1 MIEQTVGNF
10 KKLVIGF
17 VASVVL
23 VSPSY
28 AILSQNNNFPFVL
41 LLPSIGSS
49 SGKYGSV
56 GIKSVSI
63 KLSSDKAGSKDWSK
77 VSVTNLNYNNH
88 NKLIR
93 PLTGTSNFAQ
103 DKAYIGNDSSIVASG
118 QLQFIRN
125 DKNMYW
131 TIGLLDDSGNC
142 WGRNFQYGRDSFDS
156 KVEDQFWSTA
166 NNIYYNPLFN
176 FTGSTYEKNGHLAL
190 IITRGFSDNN
200 NEYPFVAYITLGS
213 RVNPNSLTSDH
224 KQALQYTKDGHYS
237 YAQLSKQS
245 ASYCY

>member
-1 MIEQTVGNF
+1 MIGQTVGNF
-10 KKLVIGF
+10 KKLVIGC

-28 AILSQNNNFPFVL
+28 AVLSQNTNFPFVL

-63 KLSSDKAGSKDWSK
+63 KLSSDKSGSQDWSK
-77 VSVTNLNYNNH
+77 VRVTNLNSYYG

-93 PLTGTSNFAQ
+93 PLTGTSNYTQ
-103 DKAYIGNDSSIVASG
+103 DKAYIGNDSSIIASG

-131 TIGLLDDSGNC
+131 TIGLLDDSGTC

-156 KVEDQFWSTA
+156 KVEDRFWSTA
-166 NNIYYNPLFN
+166 NNINSPLFD
-176 FTGSTYEKNGHLAL
+176 FTGSTFEKNGHLAF

-200 NEYPFVAYITLGS
+200 NEYPFVAYITLSS
-213 RVNPNSLTSDH
+213 RVNPNLLSSDH

-245 ASYCY
+245 TSYCN